1 MTDWDEVTPLTVL
14 CADPAVPGSAAA
26 RVTSALSDRD
36 VLHSVGPQPGKEIDE
51 LLTGRLLVIGTD
63 ADLAAVATRLL
74 RTEKLAAVEVA
85 FAPLGDSRVAALR
98 SLPSGARAVA
108 LAQRGDPDLVP
119 LLRDD
124 AGGVLVGE
132 ATIGPINGPVYVDEF
147 RLLNGKARGLVV
159 QSDPEQGLRV
169 TVVHRNFGVVGRR
182 PVTRTGRAVQIGT
195 HPATLVADGRTR
207 ERSVERW
214 TYYTHTSPLRLIRG
228 VVD

>member
-1 MTDWDEVTPLTVL
+1 MTGWDEAIPLTVL

-36 VLHSVGPQPGKEIDE
+36 VLHSVGPRPGKEIDA

-63 ADLAAVATRLL
+63 ADLAAVATRLQRKDL
-74 RTEKLAAVEVA
+74 LAATEVA
-85 FAPLGDSRVAALR
+85 FAPLGSSRVAQLW

-119 LLRDD
+119 LVRDD

-132 ATIGPINGPVYVDEF
+132 ATIGPVNGPVYVDEY
-147 RLLNGKARGLVV
+147 RLLNGPARGLIV
-159 QSDPEQGLRV
+159 QPDTEKGLSV
-169 TVVHRNFGVVGRR
+169 TVVHRRFGMIGRR

-195 HPATLVADGRTR
+195 RPATLIADGHTR
-207 ERSVERW
+207 ERAVERW